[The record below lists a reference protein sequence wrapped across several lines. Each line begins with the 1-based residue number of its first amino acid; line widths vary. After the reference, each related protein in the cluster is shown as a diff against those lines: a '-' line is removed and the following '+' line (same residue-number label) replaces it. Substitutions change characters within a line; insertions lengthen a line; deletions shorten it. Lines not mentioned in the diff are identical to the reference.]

1 MGSVDQADQLLK
13 PYSSGRK
20 SLAWFKKLGL
30 HFIDRMLLNAFILY
44 KNQHPQS
51 YKKKRLLDF
60 IKEVS
65 TGLLMKYS
73 KAASE
78 MLNQYERTRKRNPKE
93 GRRPAPTMA
102 DQQPPVV
109 APVGPPPPMHQ
120 RIKKPP
126 TGKKARPQVRCRECT
141 HSTGKRKETSWIC
154 AGCPEQPGLCTPE
167 CFAAFHHRM
176 QHTTVSA
183 QVPAQVPA
191 QVQAQVPIP
200 VPVPVP
206 MVSPVSGRTRGGR
219 RKRRVTPSPVG
230 SRTRGAKRR
239 RAQRPSS
246 PQSSS
251 SSTSEPQEVET
262 QPQEVE
268 TQPMPDL
275 TANQFFPG
283 TSTLVD
289 AHPGSSTTG
298 FTQLQPITPAPVPVA
313 VVRPVTK
320 KKKKEKK
327 QGPRVAQRHPD
338 GSYVLTTSE
347 HESQD
352 ESGDQRQLNFDE
364 F

>member
-30 HFIDRMLLNAFILY
+30 HFIDRMILNSFIIY
-44 KNQHPQS
+44 KNQHPEA
-51 YKKKRLLDF
+51 YKKKQRRLLDY
-60 IKEVS
+60 IKELS

-73 KAASE
+73 EAARE
-78 MLNQYERTRKRNPKE
+78 MLTTYESTRKRNPKE

-102 DQQPPVV
+102 DQQPPLV
-109 APVGPPPPMHQ
+109 APVVPPPPMHQ

-126 TGKKARPQVRCRECT
+126 TDKKAKPQVRCRECT

-167 CFAAFHHRM
+167 CFTAFHIRM
-176 QHTTVSA
+176 QRTTVPV
-183 QVPAQVPA
+183 QVPA
-191 QVQAQVPIP
+191 PIP
-200 VPVPVP
+200 VPVPAP
-206 MVSPVSGRTRGGR
+206 MVSPVSGRTRGGSR
-219 RKRRVTPSPVG
+219 RRRRVTPSPVG

-251 SSTSEPQEVET
+251 SSTSEPQVEN
-262 QPQEVE
+262 
-268 TQPMPDL
+268 QPMP
-275 TANQFFPG
+275 G
-283 TSTLVD
+283 MSTQVD
-289 AHPGSSTTG
+289 AQPGPSTQVDAQPGPSTG
-298 FTQLQPITPAPVPVA
+298 FTQLQPVTPVPVA

-338 GSYVLTTSE
+338 GSYILTTDE
-347 HESQD
+347 
-352 ESGDQRQLNFDE
+352 ESGDQRELNFDE